1 MEIGWNPWG
10 TLPHFLPQQPKHRG
24 THYLPSLAGNENEG
38 GVTDGSETGVPRT
51 LREQED
57 SEQPRMSS
65 RWAISAWAFNRVR
78 ISLGRANSPPMR
90 PGQPNSRYPSL
101 TLVHDGAPDFQR
113 GIVPQPPTGGS
124 WEKRSPMRNLPRR
137 PGDHLELV
145 SFEAV
150 GTLRALRREARER
163 GLNPDTA
170 ISVVCERRLA
180 CMDLQ
185 ALGLEEAF
193 ATIERAATA
202 TQPPLGMWAANLAYL
217 RHLRDGDPLE
227 RVAHTPLDAPRAA
240 VPIRLL
246 DRLGRCEILT
256 PLPRHGELAEALN
269 WEAAALCAGQ
279 LIGEWANRIALAGCP
294 SASAST
300 R

>member
-1 MEIGWNPWG
+1 MFG
-10 TLPHFLPQQPKHRG
+10 
-24 THYLPSLAGNENEG
+24 
-38 GVTDGSETGVPRT
+38 
-51 LREQED
+51 
-57 SEQPRMSS
+57 
-65 RWAISAWAFNRVR
+65 RWAISAWAFNRGANLAWEGEL
-78 ISLGRANSPPMR
+78 SLMR
-90 PGQPNSRYPSL
+90 PGQPNSHYPSL
-101 TLVHDGAPDFQR
+101 ILVHDGAPDFPR
-113 GIVPQPPTGGS
+113 DLVPQPPIGGS
-124 WEKRSPMRNLPRR
+124 WEKRSPTRNLPRR
-137 PGDHLELV
+137 PGDHLELF

-193 ATIERAATA
+193 AIIERAATA

-227 RVAHTPLDAPRAA
+227 RVAQTPLDAPRAA

-246 DRLGRCEILT
+246 DRLGHCEILT
-256 PLPRHGELAEALN
+256 SPPRRGELAEALN

-279 LIGEWANRIALAGCP
+279 LIGEWANRTALAGVRTLARRP
-294 SASAST
+294 ADLGATTPEISGKRRA
-300 R
+300 